1 MVALHAEG
9 SEVLNRSIKL
19 AGAAAILI
27 AAICFPLY
35 ATAHGSPSNPTQEQ
49 SHAATVHGVVT
60 DPTGAK
66 ISGASVE
73 FLWDK
78 KYTVQTNADGLYAI
92 QLEPGTYDVQVQEFG
107 FSIVR
112 KERLLLSPGSQIE
125 LNFKLML
132 QPAGGPTEVT
142 PSEGPSPER
151 PTYEAVKIVQAW
163 IPMKDGVRLAVN
175 LYMPSGPIVQSTTNA
190 QPAANAHS
198 NEKFP
203 AILEYLPYRKDDWTL
218 ARDWQL
224 HSYFVK
230 RGYVTARVD
239 IRGTGASEGNPPDRE
254 YSDQEQQDGLEV
266 IDWLSKQPW
275 SNGNVGMMGISW
287 GGFNA
292 IQIARLHPPALK
304 AIIAMCATEDL
315 FHDDIHY
322 IDGLMHVDEFELGMD
337 MQVGLTPAPNFPTD
351 EKSLATRFDA
361 TPWFLLYLHQQR
373 DGAFWQRASISGD
386 QYAQYKVPTFMIG
399 GFLDG
404 YRDSIGRFLS
414 RVKNA
419 PVKALLGPWN
429 HSFPDDAQPGPT
441 IEWRVEATRWW
452 DYWLKGKQNGILDEP
467 RFEVYMRHWYPP
479 DPNIA
484 EIPGDWRA
492 ENSFPPTNTHTET
505 LYLSPNHSLRD
516 SVPPVTD
523 SEQLKYVPSIG
534 AEAGFWW
541 GDFTTDQRPID
552 AFSLVYDSEPL
563 DKDTAILGWP
573 KALLQVSATAPLADW
588 FARLSDVAPDG
599 TVTMVTGA
607 GQSGAQRDSRTN
619 PADLVPGHI
628 YSLPIELHLTS
639 WVFQRGHR
647 IRLAISNALWPMIWP
662 TPFPMTT
669 SLQLGGASASRL
681 ELPLVPLEPPARPH
695 FFAPEE
701 TPPLDNVKSEGDTW
715 PPQVWTETHDLLTG
729 ITRISWIGDDSS
741 HYPWGRLKDH
751 EQMTYV
757 LGDAHPEKSSIH
769 AEGST
774 TVELPGRTLVW
785 SVILDLS
792 SDPQNFYYHS
802 ERHLTENGKLIREK
816 SWDDKIPRDHQ

>member
-1 MVALHAEG
+1 
-9 SEVLNRSIKL
+9 LNRSVRP
-19 AGAAAILI
+19 AAI
-27 AAICFPLY
+27 AAIVIAAAYLPLY
-35 ATAHGSPSNPTQEQ
+35 ARANVSSSNPAQEQ
-49 SHAATVHGVVT
+49 ARWATVHGIVT

-73 FLWDK
+73 FLWDR
-78 KYTVQTNADGLYAI
+78 KYIVQTNAAGKYTI
-92 QLEPGTYDVQVQEFG
+92 QLEPGTYDVQVREFG
-107 FSIVR
+107 FSIAR
-112 KERLLLSPGSQIE
+112 KERLLLSPSAQIE

-132 QPAGGPTEVT
+132 QPSGGPTEVT
-142 PSEGPSPER
+142 PSEGSSPQ
-151 PTYEAVKIVQAW
+151 PASYEAVKIVQAW
-163 IPMKDGVRLAVN
+163 IPMKDGIRLAVN
-175 LYMPSGPIVQSTTNA
+175 LYMPSAPVQPSTPDA
-190 QPAANAHS
+190 EHGG
-198 NEKFP
+198 KFP

-239 IRGTGASEGNPPDRE
+239 IRGTGGSEGNPPDRE

-266 IDWLSKQPW
+266 IDWLSKQSW

-292 IQIARLHPPALK
+292 IQLANLHPPALK
-304 AIIAMCATEDL
+304 SIIAMCATEDL

-337 MQVGLTPAPNFPTD
+337 MQVGITRAPDFPTD
-351 EKSLATRFDA
+351 EKSLAPRFDA
-361 TPWFLLYLHQQR
+361 TPWFLLYLHHQR

-386 QYAQYKVPTFMIG
+386 EYAAYKVPTFMIG

-404 YRDSIGRFLS
+404 YRDSVGRFLE
-414 RVKNA
+414 RAKNA

-429 HSFPDDAQPGPT
+429 HSFPHDAQPGPS
-441 IEWRVEATRWW
+441 IEWRVQATRWW
-452 DYWLKGKQNGILDEP
+452 DYWLKGRQNGILDEP

-492 ENSFPPTNTHTET
+492 ENSFPPANGQNET
-505 LYLSPNHSLRD
+505 LYLSPNHLLRD
-516 SVPPVTD
+516 SAPAAAT
-523 SEQLKYVPSIG
+523 EELKYVPTIG

-552 AFSLVYDSEPL
+552 AFSLFYDSEPL
-563 DKDTAILGWP
+563 EKDTAILGWP
-573 KALLQVSATAPLADW
+573 KALLQVSASAPLADW

-607 GQSGAQRDSRTN
+607 GQSGAQRASRSN
-619 PADLVPGHI
+619 PTDLVPGQA
-628 YSLPIELHLTS
+628 YSLPIELHFTS

-647 IRLAISNALWPMIWP
+647 IRLAISNAIWPMIWP

-669 SLQLGGASASRL
+669 SLQLGDASASRL

-695 FFAPEE
+695 FSAPEE
-701 TPPLDNVKSEGDTW
+701 TPPLESVKSEGDTW
-715 PPQVWTETHDLLTG
+715 PPQVWTDTHDLLTG
-729 ITRISWIGDDSS
+729 ITRISWMGDDASQ
-741 HYPWGRLKDH
+741 YPWGRMKDH
-751 EQMTYV
+751 EQMSYV
-757 LGDAHPEKSSIH
+757 LGDDHPEKSSIH

-774 TVELPGRTLVW
+774 TIELTGRILIW
-785 SVILDLS
+785 SVVIDFS
-792 SDPQNFYYHS
+792 SDLHNFYYHS

-816 SWDDKIPRDHQ
+816 SWNDTIPRDHQ

>member
-9 SEVLNRSIKL
+9 SEDLDRSIKL
-19 AGAAAILI
+19 AGLAAIL
-27 AAICFPLY
+27 AAAVYLPLY
-35 ATAHGSPSNPTQEQ
+35 TRAQVSSSNSAQEPAHT
-49 SHAATVHGVVT
+49 ATVHGTASGSAEAANVSKAEP
-60 DPTGAK
+60 PTFEK
-66 ISGASVE
+66 
-73 FLWDK
+73 
-78 KYTVQTNADGLYAI
+78 
-92 QLEPGTYDVQVQEFG
+92 
-107 FSIVR
+107 
-112 KERLLLSPGSQIE
+112 
-125 LNFKLML
+125 
-132 QPAGGPTEVT
+132 
-142 PSEGPSPER
+142 
-151 PTYEAVKIVQAW
+151 VKIVQAW
-163 IPMKDGVRLAVN
+163 IPMRDGVRLAVN
-175 LYMPSGPIVQSTTNA
+175 LYMPSSPIEPSTQDA
-190 QPAANAHS
+190 EHGA
-198 NEKFP
+198 KFP

-230 RGYVTARVD
+230 RGYVSARVD
-239 IRGTGASEGNPPDRE
+239 LRGTGASEGNPPDRE

-266 IDWLSKQPW
+266 IDWLSKQSW

-292 IQIARLHPPALK
+292 IQLANLHPPALK

-337 MQVGLTPAPNFPTD
+337 MQVGITRAPDFPTD
-351 EKSLATRFDA
+351 EKSLAPRFDA
-361 TPWFLLYLHQQR
+361 TPWFLLYLHHQR

-386 QYAQYKVPTFMIG
+386 QYAEYKVPTFMIG

-404 YRDSIGRFLS
+404 YRDSVGRFLE

-452 DYWLKGKQNGILDEP
+452 DYWLKGNQNGILDEP

-479 DPNIA
+479 DPNIV

-492 ENSFPPTNTHTET
+492 ESSFPPANARTQT
-505 LYLSPNHSLRD
+505 LYLSSNHSLSD
-516 SVPPVTD
+516 SATAPTT
-523 SEQLKYVPSIG
+523 EQLKYVPTIG

-563 DKDTAILGWP
+563 EKDTAILGWP
-573 KALLQVSATAPLADW
+573 KALLQVAASAPLADW

-599 TVTMVTGA
+599 TVTMVTGG
-607 GQSGAQRDSRTN
+607 GQSGAQRDSRSS
-619 PADLVPGHI
+619 PADLVPDHV

-647 IRLAISNALWPMIWP
+647 IRLAISNAIWPMIWP

-669 SLQLGGASASRL
+669 SLQLGGATASRL

-701 TPPLDNVKSEGDTW
+701 TPPLESVKSEGDTW

-729 ITRISWIGDDSS
+729 VTRISWIGDDASQ
-741 HYPWGRLKDH
+741 YPWGRMKDH
-751 EQMTYV
+751 EQMSYV

-774 TVELPGRTLVW
+774 TIELSGRTLVW
-785 SVILDLS
+785 SVVIDFS
-792 SDPQNFYYHS
+792 SDLQNFYYHS

-816 SWDDKIPRDHQ
+816 SWNDTIPRDHQ

>member
-1 MVALHAEG
+1 M
-9 SEVLNRSIKL
+9 NRSVRP
-19 AGAAAILI
+19 AAI
-27 AAICFPLY
+27 AAIVVAAVYLPLY
-35 ATAHGSPSNPTQEQ
+35 ARANVSSSNPAQEQ
-49 SHAATVHGVVT
+49 ARSATVRGIVT

-78 KYTVQTNADGLYAI
+78 KYIVQTNADGQYTI
-92 QLEPGTYDVQVQEFG
+92 QLEPGTYDVQVREFG
-107 FSIVR
+107 FSIAL
-112 KERLLLSPGSQIE
+112 KERLLLSPSAQIE

-132 QPAGGPTEVT
+132 QPTGGPTEVT
-142 PSEGPSPER
+142 PSEGPSPQ
-151 PTYEAVKIVQAW
+151 PASYEAVKIVQAW
-163 IPMKDGVRLAVN
+163 IPMKDGIRLAVN
-175 LYMPSGPIVQSTTNA
+175 LYMPNAPVQPTTPDA
-190 QPAANAHS
+190 EHGG
-198 NEKFP
+198 KFP

-239 IRGTGASEGNPPDRE
+239 IRGTGGSEGNPPDRE

-266 IDWLSKQPW
+266 IDWLSKQSW

-292 IQIARLHPPALK
+292 IQLANLHPPALK
-304 AIIAMCATEDL
+304 SIIAMCATEDL

-337 MQVGLTPAPNFPTD
+337 MQVGITRAPDFPTD
-351 EKSLATRFDA
+351 EKSLAPRFDA
-361 TPWFLLYLHQQR
+361 TPWFLLYLHHQR

-386 QYAQYKVPTFMIG
+386 QYAAYKVPTFMIG

-404 YRDSIGRFLS
+404 YRDSVGRFLE
-414 RVKNA
+414 RAKNA

-429 HSFPDDAQPGPT
+429 HSFPHDAQPGPS

-452 DYWLKGKQNGILDEP
+452 DYWLKGRQNGILDEP

-492 ENSFPPTNTHTET
+492 ENSFPPANGQNET
-505 LYLSPNHSLRD
+505 LYLSPNHLLRD
-516 SVPPVTD
+516 SAPAAAT
-523 SEQLKYVPSIG
+523 EELKYVPTIG

-563 DKDTAILGWP
+563 EKDAAILGWP
-573 KALLQVSATAPLADW
+573 KALLQVSASAPLADW

-607 GQSGAQRDSRTN
+607 GQSGAQRDSRSN
-619 PADLVPGHI
+619 PTDLVPGQV

-647 IRLAISNALWPMIWP
+647 IRLAISNAIWPMIWP
-662 TPFPMTT
+662 TPFPMTI

-681 ELPLVPLEPPARPH
+681 ELPLVPLQPPARPH
-695 FFAPEE
+695 FSAPEE
-701 TPPLDNVKSEGDTW
+701 TPPLESVKSEGDTW
-715 PPQVWTETHDLLTG
+715 PPQVWSETHDLLTG
-729 ITRISWIGDDSS
+729 VTRISWMGDDASQ
-741 HYPWGRLKDH
+741 YPWGRMKDH
-751 EQMTYV
+751 EQMSYV
-757 LGDAHPEKSSIH
+757 LGDDHPEKSSIH

-774 TVELPGRTLVW
+774 TIELTGRILVW
-785 SVILDLS
+785 SVVIDVS
-792 SDPQNFYYHS
+792 SDLHNFYYHS
-802 ERHLTENGKLIREK
+802 ERHLTENGRLIREK
-816 SWDDKIPRDHQ
+816 SWNDTIPRDHQ

>member
-1 MVALHAEG
+1 M
-9 SEVLNRSIKL
+9 NRSTKL
-19 AGAAAILI
+19 ARVAAILI
-27 AAICFPLY
+27 AAVCLPIR
-35 ATAHGSPSNPTQEQ
+35 AKIDGSPLNKAPDQADT
-49 SHAATVHGVVT
+49 ATVHGVVT
-60 DPTGAK
+60 DPTGTK
-66 ISGASVE
+66 ISGALVE

-78 KYTVQTNADGLYAI
+78 KYTVQTNAEGMYVI
-92 QLEPGTYDVQVQEFG
+92 QLEPGTYDAQVQDPG
-107 FSIVR
+107 FATAH
-112 KERLLLSPGSQIE
+112 KERLLVDPGAQVE
-125 LNFKLML
+125 LNFKLAIAASGSPM
-132 QPAGGPTEVT
+132 VT
-142 PSEGPSPER
+142 PLEEPAPYPIS
-151 PTYEAVKIVQAW
+151 YDKVKIVQAR
-163 IPMKDGVRLAVN
+163 IPMKDGIRLAVN
-175 LYMPSGPIVQSTTNA
+175 LYMPSGPIEPDA
-190 QPAANAHS
+190 QDTEHRG
-198 NEKFP
+198 KFP

-230 RGYVTARVD
+230 RGYVTVRVD

-275 SNGNVGMMGISW
+275 SNGNIGMMGISW

-292 IQIARLHPPALK
+292 IQLANLHPPALK

-337 MQVGLTPAPNFPTD
+337 MQVGITRAPDFPTD
-351 EKSLATRFDA
+351 EKSLAPRFDA
-361 TPWFLLYLHQQR
+361 TPWFLLYLHHQR
-373 DGAFWQRASISGD
+373 EGAFWQRASISGA
-386 QYAQYKVPTFMIG
+386 QYAAYKVPTFMIG

-404 YRDSIGRFLS
+404 YRDSVGRFLE
-414 RVKNA
+414 RAKNA

-429 HSFPDDAQPGPT
+429 HSFPHDAQPGPS
-441 IEWRVEATRWW
+441 IEWRAEATRWW

-492 ENSFPPTNTHTET
+492 ENNFPPANAHNET
-505 LYLSPNHSLRD
+505 LYLSTNYLLRD
-516 SVPPVTD
+516 SAPAAAT
-523 SEQLKYVPSIG
+523 EQLKYVPTIG

-541 GDFTTDQRPID
+541 GDLTTDQRPID

-563 DKDTAILGWP
+563 EKDTAILGWP
-573 KALLQVSATAPLADW
+573 KALLQVSASAPLADW

-607 GQSGAQRDSRTN
+607 GQSGAQRDSRSN
-619 PADLVPGHI
+619 PSDLVPGQL

-647 IRLAISNALWPMIWP
+647 IRLAISNAIWPMIWP

-669 SLQLGGASASRL
+669 TLQLGGVSASRL
-681 ELPLVPLEPPARPH
+681 ELPLVPLEPPARLH
-695 FFAPEE
+695 FSAPEE
-701 TPPLDNVKSEGDTW
+701 TPPLESVKSEGDTW
-715 PPQVWTETHDLLTG
+715 PPQIWTETHDLLTG
-729 ITRISWIGDDSS
+729 ITRISWIGDAASQ
-741 HYPWGRLKDH
+741 YPWGRMKDH
-751 EQMTYV
+751 EQMAYV
-757 LGDAHPEKSSIH
+757 LGDDHPEKSSIH

-774 TVELPGRTLVW
+774 TIQLPGRTLVW
-785 SVILDLS
+785 SVVIDLS
-792 SDPQNFYYHS
+792 SDLHNFYYHS

-816 SWDDKIPRDHQ
+816 SWDDTIPRDHQ

>member
-1 MVALHAEG
+1 VNP
-9 SEVLNRSIKL
+9 SKL
-19 AGAAAILI
+19 ASVAAILI
-27 AAICFPLY
+27 GAICLPLC
-35 ATAHGSPSNPTQEQ
+35 AKIHSSPSNTAQDQ
-49 SHAATVHGVVT
+49 ADTATVHGVVT

-66 ISGASVE
+66 ISGASIE

-78 KYTVQTNADGLYAI
+78 KYTVLTNADGMYAI
-92 QLEPGTYDVQVQEFG
+92 QLEPGTYDVQVREFG
-107 FSIVR
+107 FSIAH
-112 KERLLLSPGSQIE
+112 KERLLLSPSAQLE

-132 QPAGGPTEVT
+132 QPTGGSTEVT
-142 PSEGPSPER
+142 PSEGPSPQ
-151 PTYEAVKIVQAW
+151 PAGYAAVKIVQAW
-163 IPMKDGVRLAVN
+163 IPMKDGIRLAVN
-175 LYMPSGPIVQSTTNA
+175 LYMPSSPVQSATPDA
-190 QPAANAHS
+190 EHGG
-198 NEKFP
+198 KFP

-266 IDWLSKQPW
+266 IDWLSKQQW
-275 SNGNVGMMGISW
+275 SNANVGMMGISW

-292 IQIARLHPPALK
+292 IQLANLHPPALK

-337 MQVGLTPAPNFPTD
+337 MQVGITPAPDFPTD
-351 EKSLATRFDA
+351 EKSLAPRFDA
-361 TPWFLLYLHQQR
+361 TPWFLLYLHHQR
-373 DGAFWQRASISGD
+373 DGTFWQRASISGD
-386 QYAQYKVPTFMIG
+386 QYAAYKVPTFMIG

-404 YRDSIGRFLS
+404 YRDSVGRFLE
-414 RVKNA
+414 RAKNA

-429 HSFPDDAQPGPT
+429 HSFPHDAQPGPS

-492 ENSFPPTNTHTET
+492 ENSFPPANARTEN
-505 LYLSPNHSLRD
+505 LFLSPNHSLRE
-516 SVPPVTD
+516 SVPSAAT
-523 SEQLKYVPSIG
+523 EELKYVPTIG

-541 GDFTTDQRPID
+541 GDLTTDQRPID

-563 DKDTAILGWP
+563 EKDTAILGWP
-573 KALLQVSATAPLADW
+573 KALLQVSASAPLANW

-619 PADLVPGHI
+619 PTDLVPGHV

-647 IRLAISNALWPMIWP
+647 IRLAISNAIWPMIWP
-662 TPFPMTT
+662 TPFPMTA
-669 SLQLGGASASRL
+669 SLQLGGAPASRL

-695 FFAPEE
+695 YSAPEE
-701 TPPLDNVKSEGDTW
+701 TPPLESVKSEGDTW

-729 ITRISWIGDDSS
+729 ITRISWIGDDASQ
-741 HYPWGRLKDH
+741 YPWGRMKDH

-757 LGDAHPEKSSIH
+757 LGDDHPEKSSVH

-774 TVELPGRTLVW
+774 TIELPSRTLVW
-785 SVILDLS
+785 SVVIDLG
-792 SDPQNFYYHS
+792 SDLHNFYYNS

-816 SWDDKIPRDHQ
+816 SWHDTIPRDHQ

>member
-1 MVALHAEG
+1 VVALHAEG
-9 SEVLNRSIKL
+9 SEGLNRPIKL
-19 AGAAAILI
+19 VCAAAILT
-27 AAICFPLY
+27 AAVYLPLN
-35 ATAHGSPSNPTQEQ
+35 ARASISSLNLAQEQ
-49 SHAATVHGVVT
+49 ARSATVHGVVT
-60 DPTGAK
+60 DPTGTR

-78 KYTVQTNADGLYAI
+78 KYTVQTNADGKFTI
-92 QLEPGTYDVQVQEFG
+92 QLEPGTYDVQVQEPG
-107 FSIVR
+107 FATAHQ
-112 KERLLLSPGSQIE
+112 ERLLLNPGAQLE
-125 LNFKLML
+125 LNFKLSIAPPGSPM
-132 QPAGGPTEVT
+132 VM
-142 PSEGPSPER
+142 PSEEPAPY
-151 PTYEAVKIVQAW
+151 PATYDKVKIVQAW
-163 IPMKDGVRLAVN
+163 IPMKDGTRLAVN
-175 LYMPSGPIVQSTTNA
+175 LYMPSGPIQPRA
-190 QPAANAHS
+190 QDAEHGG
-198 NEKFP
+198 KFP
-203 AILEYLPYRKDDWTL
+203 AILDYLPYRKDDWTL

-224 HSYFVK
+224 HSYFVR

-266 IDWLSKQPW
+266 IDWLSKQSW

-292 IQIARLHPPALK
+292 IQLANLHPPALK

-322 IDGLMHVDEFELGMD
+322 IDGLMHVDEYELGMD
-337 MQVGLTPAPNFPTD
+337 MQVGITRAPDFPTD
-351 EKSLATRFDA
+351 EKSLAPRFDA
-361 TPWFLLYLHQQR
+361 TPWFLLYLHHQR

-386 QYAQYKVPTFMIG
+386 QYAAYKVPTFMIG

-404 YRDSIGRFLS
+404 YRDSVGRFLE

-429 HSFPDDAQPGPT
+429 HTFPHEAEPGPT

-452 DYWLKGKQNGILDEP
+452 DYWLKGKQNGILDQP

-492 ENSFPPTNTHTET
+492 ESSFPPANTRTET
-505 LYLSPNHSLRD
+505 LYLSANHSLRD
-516 SVPPVTD
+516 SAPAPTT
-523 SEQLKYVPSIG
+523 EELKNVPSIG
-534 AEAGFWW
+534 AQAGFWW
-541 GDFTTDQRPID
+541 GDLTTDQRPID
-552 AFSLVYDSEPL
+552 AFSLVYDSEAL
-563 DKDTAILGWP
+563 EKDTAILGWP
-573 KALLQVSATAPLADW
+573 KALLQVSAGAPLADW

-599 TVTMVTGA
+599 SVTMVTGA
-607 GQSGAQRDSRTN
+607 GQSGAQRDSPAN
-619 PADLVPGHI
+619 PSDLVPGHA

-669 SLQLGGASASRL
+669 SLQLGGATASQL
-681 ELPLVPLEPPARPH
+681 QLPLVPLEPAARPH
-695 FFAPEE
+695 FSAPEE
-701 TPPLDNVKSEGDTW
+701 TPPLESVQSEGDTW
-715 PPQVWTETHDLLTG
+715 PPQVWTETHDLLAG
-729 ITRISWIGDDSS
+729 VTRISWIGDDASQ
-741 HYPWGRLKDH
+741 YPWGHMKDH
-751 EQMTYV
+751 EQMAYV

-769 AEGST
+769 AEGAT
-774 TVELPGRTLVW
+774 TIELSGRTLVW
-785 SVILDLS
+785 SVVIDLS
-792 SDPQNFYYHS
+792 SDLQNFYYHS

-816 SWDDKIPRDHQ
+816 SWDEKIPRDHQ

>member
-1 MVALHAEG
+1 MIAVAYL
-9 SEVLNRSIKL
+9 
-19 AGAAAILI
+19 
-27 AAICFPLY
+27 PLY
-35 ATAHGSPSNPTQEQ
+35 ARARVSSLNLAQEQ
-49 SHAATVHGVVT
+49 ARSATVHGVVT
-60 DPTGAK
+60 DPAGTK
-66 ISGASVE
+66 VSEASVE

-78 KYTVQTNADGLYAI
+78 KYTVQTNTDGKFTI
-92 QLEPGTYDVQVQEFG
+92 QLEPGTYDVQVQAPG
-107 FSIVR
+107 FATAHQ
-112 KERLLLSPGSQIE
+112 ERLLLNPGAQLE
-125 LNFKLML
+125 LNFKLTI
-132 QPAGGPTEVT
+132 APTGSPMVT
-142 PSEGPSPER
+142 PSEEPAPY
-151 PTYEAVKIVQAW
+151 PTSYDKVKIVQAW
-163 IPMKDGVRLAVN
+163 IPMKDGVRLAVS
-175 LYMPSGPIVQSTTNA
+175 LYMPSDPIAHPAKNA
-190 QPAANAHS
+190 RPNG
-198 NEKFP
+198 KFP

-266 IDWLSKQPW
+266 IDWLSKQSW

-292 IQIARLHPPALK
+292 IQLANLHPPALK

-322 IDGLMHVDEFELGMD
+322 IDGLMHADEYELGMD
-337 MQVGLTPAPNFPTD
+337 MQVGITRAPDFPTD
-351 EKSLATRFDA
+351 EKSLAPRFDA
-361 TPWFLLYLHQQR
+361 TPWFLLYLHHQR
-373 DGAFWQRASISGD
+373 DGDFWQRASISGH
-386 QYAQYKVPTFMIG
+386 QYAEYKVPTFMIG

-404 YRDSIGRFLS
+404 YRDSVGRFLE
-414 RVKNA
+414 RVRNA

-429 HSFPDDAQPGPT
+429 HTFPHEAEPGPT

-492 ENSFPPTNTHTET
+492 ENSFPPANTRTET

-516 SVPPVTD
+516 SAPIPIT
-523 SEQLKYVPSIG
+523 EQLKYVPSIG

-541 GDFTTDQRPID
+541 GDFTADQRPID

-563 DKDTAILGWP
+563 EKDTAILGWP
-573 KALLQVSATAPLADW
+573 KALLQVSASAPLADW
-588 FARLSDVAPDG
+588 FVRLSDDAPDG

-607 GQSGAQRDSRTN
+607 GQSGAQRDSRSN
-619 PADLVPGHI
+619 PTDLDPGHI

-669 SLQLGGASASRL
+669 TLQLGGATPSQL

-695 FFAPEE
+695 FSAPEE
-701 TPPLDNVKSEGDTW
+701 TPPIESVKSEGDTW

-729 ITRISWIGDDSS
+729 ITCISWIGDDASQ
-741 HYPWGRLKDH
+741 YPWGQMKDH

-757 LGDAHPEKSSIH
+757 LGDSHPEKSSIH

-774 TVELPGRTLVW
+774 TIELSGRTLVW
-785 SVILDLS
+785 SVVIDLS
-792 SDPQNFYYHS
+792 SDLQNFYYHS
-802 ERHLTENGKLIREK
+802 ERRLTVNGKLIREK
-816 SWDDKIPRDHQ
+816 SWDEKIPRDHQ

>member
-1 MVALHAEG
+1 
-9 SEVLNRSIKL
+9 LNRSVRP
-19 AGAAAILI
+19 AAI
-27 AAICFPLY
+27 AAIVVAAVYLPLY
-35 ATAHGSPSNPTQEQ
+35 ARANVSSSNPAQEQ
-49 SHAATVHGVVT
+49 ARSATVRGIVT

-78 KYTVQTNADGLYAI
+78 KYIVQTNADGQYTI
-92 QLEPGTYDVQVQEFG
+92 QLEPGTYDVQVREFG
-107 FSIVR
+107 FSIAL
-112 KERLLLSPGSQIE
+112 KERLLLSPSAQIE

-132 QPAGGPTEVT
+132 QPTGGPTEVT
-142 PSEGPSPER
+142 PSEGPSPQ
-151 PTYEAVKIVQAW
+151 PASYEAVKIVQAW
-163 IPMKDGVRLAVN
+163 IPMKDGIRLAVN
-175 LYMPSGPIVQSTTNA
+175 LYMPNAPVQPTTPDA
-190 QPAANAHS
+190 EHGG
-198 NEKFP
+198 KFP

-239 IRGTGASEGNPPDRE
+239 IRGTGGSEGNPPDRE

-266 IDWLSKQPW
+266 IDWLSKQSW

-292 IQIARLHPPALK
+292 IQLANLHPPALK
-304 AIIAMCATEDL
+304 SIIAMCATEDL

-337 MQVGLTPAPNFPTD
+337 MQVGITRAPDFPTD
-351 EKSLATRFDA
+351 EKSLAPRFDA
-361 TPWFLLYLHQQR
+361 TPWFLLYLHHQR

-386 QYAQYKVPTFMIG
+386 QYAAYKVPTFMIG

-404 YRDSIGRFLS
+404 YRDSVGRFLE
-414 RVKNA
+414 RAKNA

-429 HSFPDDAQPGPT
+429 HSFPHDAQPGPS

-452 DYWLKGKQNGILDEP
+452 DYWLKGRQNGILDEP

-492 ENSFPPTNTHTET
+492 ENSFPPANGQNET
-505 LYLSPNHSLRD
+505 LYLSPNHLLRD
-516 SVPPVTD
+516 SAPAAAT
-523 SEQLKYVPSIG
+523 EELKYVPTIG

-563 DKDTAILGWP
+563 EKDAAILGWP
-573 KALLQVSATAPLADW
+573 KALLQVSASAPLADW

-607 GQSGAQRDSRTN
+607 GQSGAQRDSRSN
-619 PADLVPGHI
+619 PTDLVPGQV

-647 IRLAISNALWPMIWP
+647 IRLAISNAIWPMIWP
-662 TPFPMTT
+662 TPFPMTI

-681 ELPLVPLEPPARPH
+681 ELPLVPLQPPARPH
-695 FFAPEE
+695 FSAPEE
-701 TPPLDNVKSEGDTW
+701 TPPLESVKSEGDTW
-715 PPQVWTETHDLLTG
+715 PPQVWSETHDLLTG
-729 ITRISWIGDDSS
+729 VTRISWMGDDASQ
-741 HYPWGRLKDH
+741 YPWGRMKDH
-751 EQMTYV
+751 EQMSYV
-757 LGDAHPEKSSIH
+757 LGDDHPEKSSIH

-774 TVELPGRTLVW
+774 TIELTGRILVW
-785 SVILDLS
+785 SVVIDVS
-792 SDPQNFYYHS
+792 SDLHNFYYHS
-802 ERHLTENGKLIREK
+802 ERHLTENGRLIREK
-816 SWDDKIPRDHQ
+816 SWNDTIPRDHQ

>member
-1 MVALHAEG
+1 L
-9 SEVLNRSIKL
+9 
-19 AGAAAILI
+19 
-27 AAICFPLY
+27 F
-35 ATAHGSPSNPTQEQ
+35 SPD
-49 SHAATVHGVVT
+49 A
-60 DPTGAK
+60 
-66 ISGASVE
+66 
-73 FLWDK
+73 
-78 KYTVQTNADGLYAI
+78 
-92 QLEPGTYDVQVQEFG
+92 
-107 FSIVR
+107 
-112 KERLLLSPGSQIE
+112 QIE

-132 QPAGGPTEVT
+132 QPDGGPTEVT
-142 PSEGPSPER
+142 PSDGPSPES
-151 PTYEAVKIVQAW
+151 PSYETVKIVQAW
-163 IPMKDGVRLAVN
+163 IPMKDGIRLAVN
-175 LYMPSGPIVQSTTNA
+175 LYMPSGRIQPNA
-190 QPAANAHS
+190 RDA
-198 NEKFP
+198 ERGKFP

-254 YSDQEQQDGLEV
+254 YSDQEQQDGLQV

-292 IQIARLHPPALK
+292 IQLANLHPPALK

-322 IDGLMHVDEFELGMD
+322 IDGLMHADEFELGMD
-337 MQVGLTPAPNFPTD
+337 MQVGITRAPDFPTD

-404 YRDSIGRFLS
+404 YRDSVGRFLS

-492 ENSFPPTNTHTET
+492 ENSFPPANAHMQT
-505 LYLSPNHSLRD
+505 LYLSSNRSLRD
-516 SVPPVTD
+516 SAPVAAA
-523 SEQLKYVPSIG
+523 EELKYVPTIG

-552 AFSLVYDSEPL
+552 AFSLVYDTDPL
-563 DKDTAILGWP
+563 EKDTAILGWP
-573 KALLQVSATAPLADW
+573 KALLQVSANAPLANW

-607 GQSGAQRDSRTN
+607 GQSGAQRDSRTS
-619 PADLVPGHI
+619 PADLVPGQA

-639 WVFQRGHR
+639 WIFPRGHR
-647 IRLAISNALWPMIWP
+647 IRLAISNAIWPMIWP

-669 SLQLGGASASRL
+669 SMQLGGASASQL
-681 ELPLVPLEPPARPH
+681 QLPLVPLEPPARPH

-701 TPPLDNVKSEGDTW
+701 TPPLESVKSEGDTW

-729 ITRISWIGDDSS
+729 ITRISWVGDDASQ
-741 HYPWGRLKDH
+741 YPWGRMKDH

-757 LGDAHPEKSSIH
+757 LGDDHPEKSSIH

-774 TVELPGRTLVW
+774 TIQLSGRALVW
-785 SVILDLS
+785 SVVIDLS
-792 SDPQNFYYHS
+792 SDLHNFYYYS
-802 ERHLTENGKLIREK
+802 ERHLTENGKLIRQK
-816 SWDDKIPRDHQ
+816 SWNDTIPRDHQ